1 MNKSYELII
10 LMWIFIHFHPLFV
23 DVNEKKIE
31 GLGFFRNFEQEDF
44 FFFTIIE
51 FYCFFRFTRTVTLRY
66 SKQIE
71 LTTDFSAE
79 RH

>member
-10 LMWIFIHFHPLFV
+10 LIWIFSTLFV

>member
-44 FFFTIIE
+44 FFFYNNWILL
-51 FYCFFRFTRTVTLRY
+51 FFSGLP
-66 SKQIE
+66 E
-71 LTTDFSAE
+71 P
-79 RH
+79 

>member
-10 LMWIFIHFHPLFV
+10 LIWIFSTLFV
-23 DVNEKKIE
+23 DVNEKIE
-31 GLGFFRNFEQEDF
+31 GLGFFKNFEQEDF